1 MKIEKFDRATV
12 KHLIEE
18 SDLVLTQALAP
29 LGLKVTRGRSVYDAD
44 KLTLKMEIT
53 AAGTDLE
60 KKEFERWAELLG
72 VKPED
77 YGREINYGGTRY
89 VLCGLSINRPKFPF
103 VGKRLSDGAKFKL
116 AGPGVKRAL
125 GYTGGAQ

>member
-1 MKIEKFDRATV
+1 MQIEKFDRGVV
-12 KHLIEE
+12 KYLIEE
-18 SDLVLTQALAP
+18 SDKALTQALAP

-53 AAGTDLE
+53 ATGTDLE

-77 YGREINYGGTRY
+77 YGREITYGGTRY
-89 VLCGLSINRPKFPF
+89 TLCGLSVTRPKFPF
-103 VGKRLSDGAKFKL
+103 VGKRLRDGAKFKL
-116 AGPGVKRAL
+116 AAPGVKRAL
-125 GYTGGAQ
+125 GYTEGAQ